1 MNKGLEALKELINEL
16 LGHTALLTDDDVKTK
31 ETIIEKEL
39 KERSYLCH
47 LVDSLF
53 DECEVGISAE
63 YDEDLRKYDIE
74 FQIDG
79 KYKFH
84 IYCDRKEYLFWRK
97 LSGVDDQY
105 GPEDLK

>member
-1 MNKGLEALKELINEL
+1 MNKGLEALKEIKSHYNDRVCIDILEDFDL
-16 LGHTALLTDDDVKTK
+16 V
-31 ETIIEKEL
+31 EKEL
-39 KERSYLCH
+39 KEGGYLCH

-53 DECEVGISAE
+53 DECEVGISAD
-63 YDEDLRKYDIE
+63 YDEDLRKYVVE

-84 IYCDRKEYLFWRK
+84 IYCDHKEYLFWRE

-105 GPEDLK
+105 GPEDLR